1 MSADGDL
8 IEVIKAEVQKT
19 TKLVELERLGRGGGC
34 KKCQEMSGDVK
45 SIAGWICHRILKSR
59 AGIYG
64 KSDRVDKIKS
74 TALSNE
80 L

>member
-34 KKCQEMSGDVK
+34 KKCPETSRDVK
-45 SIAGWICHRILKSR
+45 SITGCHRILKSR
-59 AGIYG
+59 VGIYG
-64 KSDRVDKIKS
+64 TSDRVDKIKS